1 MVSSLYEIVAHQV
14 RAQGWLRRTMFILAA
29 FGAIFAGLMSMREKP
44 DEGYEVWVLVVHA
57 VGLLF
62 AGIVPI
68 LFTFAEKTPEELIRE
83 LGKQTEKRNEAEDI
97 QSRVES
103 ERDAIS
109 AAYRSSIALYY
120 ISRAI
125 SETTDAVLLADG
137 DLRRDVARRQ
147 LYSILDRLI
156 EHKSGLFGMGDDR
169 WTFGVY
175 VLEDDLLKLP
185 VTRRWSRDNENGN
198 HRVWTPGEGHVGQA
212 FRARRELVCADSRAP
227 DVAGFMEATGDNA
240 REYDSELYVSFASLP
255 LMIGGRDEPL
265 GVLVATSDQSGR
277 FTPSN
282 GDGESMDTVEP
293 LRLAANVI
301 ATILCLTEDDGSWF
315 PEQKGD
321 KNAGS

>member
-1 MVSSLYEIVAHQV
+1 MENKIYSMLASQL
-14 RAQGWLRRTMFILAA
+14 RAQGLLRRVLFVFATVGAA
-29 FGAIFAGLMSMREKP
+29 GAGVISALEKP
-44 DEGYEVWVLVVHA
+44 ADGFPTWIVILNVL
-57 VGLLF
+57 GLLF
-62 AGIVPI
+62 AGIVPL
-68 LFTFAEKTPEELIRE
+68 LFAFAEKTPEELVRE
-83 LGKQTEKRNEAEDI
+83 LGVQTDERVKAEVERNLAER
-97 QSRVES
+97 Q
-103 ERDAIS
+103 RDAIS

-185 VTRRWSRDNENGN
+185 ITRRWSRDNENGK
-198 HRVWTPGEGHVGQA
+198 HRVWTSGEGHVGQA

-240 REYDSELYVSFASLP
+240 RGYDNELYVSFASLP

-282 GDGESMDTVEP
+282 GDGETMDTVEP
-293 LRLAANVI
+293 LRLAAKVI
-301 ATILCLTEDDGSWF
+301 ATILCLTEGDGSWF
-315 PEQKGD
+315 PEEKGD